1 MQVGQMPWLDSIF
14 WKNPILNLLSKWGL
28 WDNSFAVAQFARARM
43 EERIHAPDPE
53 KLPNVNKEDLL
64 SMFLK
69 AQQANPDFMTDKRV
83 LTMAVSMAFAGSE
96 TTAISLASVFYYL
109 IKNRSCLE
117 NLLNE
122 LRTAVDN
129 EAIENRPTGLI
140 SWAEAQKLPYLDA
153 CIKEGFRMHPAAGLP
168 LERVVPPQ
176 GATIC
181 GEAIAGGVIVGCS
194 AWILHRRP
202 DVFGADVDVFRPER
216 WLEADGEKLKMMNGT
231 MFQFGAGPRTCIGKN
246 ISLME
251 IYKLV
256 PSFLRRFEVCAQLYL
271 LGCWAWTDSNAY
283 LLLLLQVHLCHPEKE
298 WKLHNAWFIK
308 QCEFETRFTAKNV
321 QV

>member
-1 MQVGQMPWLDSIF
+1 MPWLDSVF
-14 WKNPILNLLSKWGL
+14 WKNPILNLLSKMGL

-43 EERIHAPDPE
+43 EERIHGPGPE
-53 KLPNVNKEDLL
+53 KLPVVNKEDLL

-109 IKNRSCLE
+109 IKDRRCLE
-117 NLLNE
+117 KLLDE

-129 EAIENRPTGLI
+129 GVIENRPTGLV

-194 AWILHRRP
+194 AWVLHRRP
-202 DVFGADVDVFRPER
+202 EVFGADVDVFRPER
-216 WLEADGEKLKMMNGT
+216 WLETDGEKLKMMNST

-256 PSFLRRFEVCAQLYL
+256 PSFLRRFEVCGQ
-271 LGCWAWTDSNAY
+271 
-283 LLLLLQVHLCHPEKE
+283 
-298 WKLHNAWFIK
+298 F
-308 QCEFETRFTAKNV
+308 
-321 QV
+321 